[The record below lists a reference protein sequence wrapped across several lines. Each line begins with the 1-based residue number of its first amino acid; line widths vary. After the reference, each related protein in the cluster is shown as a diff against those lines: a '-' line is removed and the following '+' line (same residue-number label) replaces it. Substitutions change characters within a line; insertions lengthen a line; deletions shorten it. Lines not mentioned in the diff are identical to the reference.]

1 MLIDIEKVS
10 IGDRIRKDM
19 GDLKELSDDIAKNG
33 LINPPVVTPD
43 FELIAGE
50 RRLQAMKELGYKQVE
65 VRIMKVEDAEHKLNL
80 EINENENRK
89 DFNKSERIE
98 YARQLERIERVKASQ
113 REKAGVAIDP
123 SLNSDKGRTDEIV
136 AKKLG
141 IGGKDTYRKEK
152 YIADNA
158 DPETL
163 EQWNKEEISTHK
175 AYTRVKELEKELA
188 STKEDLKRQEEIVK
202 EKDEEIGE
210 LRISNNS
217 LYGELQIEQ
226 SKAPEIIEKEV
237 IKEVVPEDY
246 EDLKEQLDDLIEIQ
260 KDLQNQLY
268 EAQQKPKEVVKEVE
282 RGDIKYY
289 KSEIKRLEDDLQ
301 KEITKN
307 LSLINDKKLAIS
319 QLETEEAHK
328 KRVRDITSMH
338 YSIAGFLRS
347 IGGQLYL
354 TEYLEEVTPRERNL
368 YLDSVKHL
376 REFSEQLYLNCEEA
390 IKKYRS

>member
-1 MLIDIEKVS
+1 
-10 IGDRIRKDM
+10 M

-50 RRLQAMKELGYKQVE
+50 RRLEAMKKLGYKQVE

-163 EQWNKEEISTHK
+163 EQWNNEEISTHK
-175 AYTRVKELEKELA
+175 AYTKVKELEKQLEESTAANKRLADKVIEL
-188 STKEDLKRQEEIVK
+188 
-202 EKDEEIGE
+202 
-210 LRISNNS
+210 
-217 LYGELQIEQ
+217 EQ
-226 SKAPEIIEKEV
+226 REPEIIE
-237 IKEVVPEDY
+237 KEVVPEDY
-246 EDLKEQLDDLIEIQ
+246 EDLKEQQ
-260 KDLQNQLY
+260 KDLLDIQRNLEEELY
-268 EAQQKPKEVVKEVE
+268 QERKNVKEVE
-282 RGDIKYY
+282 PKDY
-289 KSEIKRLEDDLQ
+289 KDLKLKAKEIDKLHEEIKR
-301 KEITKN
+301 KN
-307 LSLINDKKLAIS
+307 MQILSLQNKEKEALEKLEEYDANKKIINDLRDFMWSIDTFIRRVGGLIYLTDYYKELSKEDKKYFDNSVDRIYDWS
-319 QLETEEAHK
+319 
-328 KRVRDITSMH
+328 
-338 YSIAGFLRS
+338 
-347 IGGQLYL
+347 GQLK
-354 TEYLEEVTPRERNL
+354 ENL
-368 YLDSVKHL
+368 K
-376 REFSEQLYLNCEEA
+376 Q
-390 IKKYRS
+390 IKNKEK

>member
-10 IGDRIRKDM
+10 VGDRIRKDM
-19 GDLKELSDDIAKNG
+19 GDLKELSEDIAKNG

-50 RRLQAMKELGYKQVE
+50 RRLEAMKKLGYKQVE

-163 EQWNKEEISTHK
+163 EQWNNEEISTHK
-175 AYTRVKELEKELA
+175 AYTKVKELEKQLEESTAANKRLADKVIEL
-188 STKEDLKRQEEIVK
+188 
-202 EKDEEIGE
+202 
-210 LRISNNS
+210 
-217 LYGELQIEQ
+217 EQ
-226 SKAPEIIEKEV
+226 REPEIIE
-237 IKEVVPEDY
+237 KEVVPEDY
-246 EDLKEQLDDLIEIQ
+246 EDLKSELKELMDYQRELEN
-260 KDLQNQLY
+260 KLY
-268 EAQQKPKEVVKEVE
+268 ELQKKPKEEVKEVIKEVE

-289 KSEIKRLEDDLQ
+289 KSEIKRLEDKLN

-319 QLETEEAHK
+319 QLETEEAHR
-328 KRVRDITSMH
+328 KRVSDITSMH

-376 REFSEQLYLNCEEA
+376 REFSEQLYLNCEDA

>member
-10 IGDRIRKDM
+10 VGDRIRKDM

-50 RRLQAMKELGYKQVE
+50 RRLEAMKKLGYKQVE

-163 EQWNKEEISTHK
+163 EQWNNEEISTHK
-175 AYTRVKELEKELA
+175 AYTKVKELEKQLEESTAANKRLADKVIEL
-188 STKEDLKRQEEIVK
+188 
-202 EKDEEIGE
+202 
-210 LRISNNS
+210 
-217 LYGELQIEQ
+217 EQ
-226 SKAPEIIEKEV
+226 REPEIIE
-237 IKEVVPEDY
+237 KEVVPEDY
-246 EDLKEQLDDLIEIQ
+246 EDLKSELKELMDYQRELEN
-260 KDLQNQLY
+260 KLY
-268 EAQQKPKEVVKEVE
+268 EEQQKPKEVVKEVE
-282 RGDIKYY
+282 PKDYKFL
-289 KSEIKRLEDDLQ
+289 KSENERLEGKLQ
-301 KEITKN
+301 KEIAKN
-307 LSLINDKKLAIS
+307 LSLINEKKLALS
-319 QLETEEAHK
+319 QLETEKAHQE
-328 KRVRDITSMH
+328 RVRKITNMQN
-338 YSIAGFLRS
+338 AVNGF
-347 IGGQLYL
+347 ITNQGGLLFL

-368 YLDSVKHL
+368 YLDAVKNL
-376 REFSEQLYLNCEEA
+376 RAFSEQLYLNCEEA
-390 IKKYRS
+390 IKKYRR

>member
-1 MLIDIEKVS
+1 MLVDIEKIKV
-10 IGDRIRKDM
+10 GDRIRKDM

-50 RRLQAMKELGYKQVE
+50 RRLEAMKKLGYKQVE

-123 SLNSDKGRTDEIV
+123 RENFPQGRTRDLV
-136 AKKLG
+136 AEKLG
-141 IGGKDTYRKEK
+141 IGSGKQYEKEK

-175 AYTRVKELEKELA
+175 AYTKVKELEKKLEESTAANKLLADKVVEL
-188 STKEDLKRQEEIVK
+188 
-202 EKDEEIGE
+202 
-210 LRISNNS
+210 
-217 LYGELQIEQ
+217 EQ
-226 SKAPEIIEKEV
+226 REPEIIE
-237 IKEVVPEDY
+237 KEVVPEDY
-246 EDLKEQLDDLIEIQ
+246 EDLKNELKELMDYQ
-260 KDLQNQLY
+260 KELENKLY
-268 EAQQKPKEVVKEVE
+268 EEKQRPKEIIKEVE
-282 RGDIKYY
+282 RGDIKYL
-289 KSEIKRLEDDLQ
+289 KSENKRLEEQLQ

-307 LSLINDKKLAIS
+307 NSLINDKKLAIS

-328 KRVRDITSMH
+328 KRVSDITSMH

-347 IGGQLYL
+347 LGGQLYL

-376 REFSEQLYLNCEEA
+376 RAFSEQLYLNCEEA

>member
-1 MLIDIEKVS
+1 MLIDIEKVK

-50 RRLQAMKELGYKQVE
+50 RRLEAMKKLGYKQIE

-123 SLNSDKGRTDEIV
+123 RENFPQGRTRDLV
-136 AKKLG
+136 AEKLG
-141 IGGKDTYRKEK
+141 IGSGKQYEKEK

-163 EQWNKEEISTHK
+163 EQWNNEEISTHK
-175 AYTRVKELEKELA
+175 AYTKVKELEKQLEESAAANKRLADKVIEL
-188 STKEDLKRQEEIVK
+188 
-202 EKDEEIGE
+202 
-210 LRISNNS
+210 
-217 LYGELQIEQ
+217 EQ
-226 SKAPEIIEKEV
+226 REPEIIEKEV
-237 IKEVVPEDY
+237 VPEDY
-246 EDLKEQLDDLIEIQ
+246 KDLKDELKELMDYQ
-260 KDLQNQLY
+260 KELENKLY
-268 EAQQKPKEVVKEVE
+268 EEQQKPKEVVKEVE

-289 KSEIKRLEDDLQ
+289 KSEIKRLEGDLQ

-319 QLETEEAHK
+319 QLETEEAHR
-328 KRVRDITSMH
+328 KRVSDITSMH

-390 IKKYRS
+390 IKKYRG

>member
-1 MLIDIEKVS
+1 MLIDIKKVS
-10 IGDRIRKDM
+10 VGDRIRKDM
-19 GDLKELSDDIAKNG
+19 GDLEELSDDIAKNG

-50 RRLQAMKELGYKQVE
+50 RRLEAMKKLGYKQIE
-65 VRIMKVEDAEHKLNL
+65 VRVMKVEDAEHKLNL

-175 AYTRVKELEKELA
+175 AYTRVKELEKEL
-188 STKEDLKRQEEIVK
+188 KERNAANKRLADKVI
-202 EKDEEIGE
+202 E
-210 LRISNNS
+210 L
-217 LYGELQIEQ
+217 EQ
-226 SKAPEIIEKEV
+226 REPEIIE
-237 IKEVVPEDY
+237 KEVVPEDY
-246 EDLKEQLDDLIEIQ
+246 EDLKGELKELMDYQ
-260 KDLQNQLY
+260 KELENKLY
-268 EAQQKPKEVVKEVE
+268 ELQKEPKEEVKEVIKEVE

-289 KSEIKRLEDDLQ
+289 KSEIKRLEEKLQ

-319 QLETEEAHK
+319 QLDTEEAHR
-328 KRVRDITSMH
+328 KRVSDITSMH

>member
-1 MLIDIEKVS
+1 MLIDIEKVKV
-10 IGDRIRKDM
+10 GDRIRKDM

-50 RRLQAMKELGYKQVE
+50 RRLEAMKKLGYKQVE

-123 SLNSDKGRTDEIV
+123 SQNSDRGRTDDIV
-136 AKKLG
+136 AEKLG
-141 IGGKDTYRKEK
+141 IGSRDTYRKEK

-163 EQWNKEEISTHK
+163 EQWNNEEISTHK
-175 AYTRVKELEKELA
+175 AYTKVKELEKQLEESTAANKRLADKVIELEQREPEVIE
-188 STKEDLKRQEEIVK
+188 KEVIPEDYKDLQDELK
-202 EKDEEIGE
+202 ELMAYQKE
-210 LRISNNS
+210 LENK
-217 LYGELQIEQ
+217 LYELQKEP
-226 SKAPEIIEKEV
+226 KEEVKEV
-237 IKEVVPEDY
+237 IKEVDR
-246 EDLKEQLDDLIEIQ
+246 
-260 KDLQNQLY
+260 
-268 EAQQKPKEVVKEVE
+268 A
-282 RGDIKYY
+282 DIRYY
-289 KSEIKRLEDDLQ
+289 KSEIKRLKDDLQ

-319 QLETEEAHK
+319 QLETEEAHR
-328 KRVRDITSMH
+328 KRVSDITSMH

>member
-10 IGDRIRKDM
+10 VGDRIRKDM

-50 RRLQAMKELGYKQVE
+50 RRLEAMKKLGYKQIE

-123 SLNSDKGRTDEIV
+123 SQNSDRGRTDDIV
-136 AKKLG
+136 AEKLG
-141 IGGKDTYRKEK
+141 IGSRDTYRKEK

-175 AYTRVKELEKELA
+175 AYTKVKELEKELEE
-188 STKEDLKRQEEIVK
+188 STAANKRLADKLV
-202 EKDEEIGE
+202 E
-210 LRISNNS
+210 L
-217 LYGELQIEQ
+217 EQ
-226 SKAPEIIEKEV
+226 REPEVIEK
-237 IKEVVPEDY
+237 KVVPDDY
-246 EDLKEQLDDLIEIQ
+246 ELTKVQLE
-260 KDLQNQLY
+260 N
-268 EAQQKPKEVVKEVE
+268 A
-282 RGDIKYY
+282 
-289 KSEIKRLEDDLQ
+289 
-301 KEITKN
+301 N
-307 LSLINDKKLAIS
+307 KKLARLMDINQS
-319 QLETEEAHK
+319 LKEKEKLAMSKLESEQANK
-328 KRVRDITSMH
+328 KIVEDVSGFH
-338 YSIAGFLRS
+338 YKIAGF
-347 IGGQLYL
+347 IQEVGGLLYL
-354 TEYLEEVTPRERNL
+354 TEYLDDIPKDNKKL
-368 YLDSVKHL
+368 FLDSAKYL
-376 REFSEQLYLNCEEA
+376 REFSEQLYKNIEKHLKE
-390 IKKYRS
+390 I